1 MCVGGRGNQAA
12 QSWEQLFCR
21 VVLFVEYL
29 AEGIRNGDED
39 MTRKTKL
46 NECFKDLLC
55 SLFSFFF
62 FAHF

>member
-1 MCVGGRGNQAA
+1 
-12 QSWEQLFCR
+12 
-21 VVLFVEYL
+21 VLFVEYL

-62 FAHF
+62 FRHF